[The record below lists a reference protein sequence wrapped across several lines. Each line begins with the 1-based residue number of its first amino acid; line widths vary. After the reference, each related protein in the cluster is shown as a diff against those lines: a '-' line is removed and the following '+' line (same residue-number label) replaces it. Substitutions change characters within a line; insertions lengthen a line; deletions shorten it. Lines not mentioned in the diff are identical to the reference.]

1 MYSFTK
7 LYFLNDSVKNTGLP
21 VLSRNDNFSN
31 LLDYIVINKIH
42 YSIKRPGNIYILL
55 PVLNLLFLA
64 ISFSCFIFKK

>member
-21 VLSRNDNFSN
+21 VLSRNNNFSN

-42 YSIKRPGNIYILL
+42 YSIKRPGNIYI
-55 PVLNLLFLA
+55 
-64 ISFSCFIFKK
+64 ITCT